1 MPDSSA
7 NLDLLTDLIARARRA
22 GADSADA
29 VLAEATSIS
38 HARRLGKLEKLE
50 RAEGQD
56 MGLRVFVGQRQAIV
70 SSSDRSARAIEEL
83 VERAVAMAKAAPE
96 DPFCGIADPA
106 DLARSVPDL
115 DLDDPSEP
123 PVDVL
128 VERARIAEDTA
139 RAVPGITN
147 SEGAEAGWRRTTI
160 ALAASN
166 GFAASYTRSGHSI
179 SVSVIAGTG
188 TAMESDYDFSSTLH
202 GGDLEAPDVVGRR
215 AGERAVKRLNPRKV
229 ATQKVPV
236 ILDPRVSG
244 GMLRHL
250 AGAIGGP
257 SIARG
262 TSFLKDKLGTQIFP
276 ESVTV
281 IDDPFRKRGL
291 ASRPVDGEGIAPA
304 RRALIERGVL
314 TTWLLDL
321 RSARQLKLKSTGHA
335 SRGTSSP
342 PGPSATNLYLEPG
355 AVSPQAMIGAVS
367 QGLYVTNFAGQGVN
381 NITGDYSRGASGF
394 WIDNGALAY
403 PVSEITVAGNLA
415 AMFKAITV
423 ANDLTFRYGVDAP
436 TLRIDGLTV
445 AGQ

>member
-7 NLDLLTDLIARARRA
+7 TLDLLTDLIARARRA
-22 GADSADA
+22 GADAADA
-29 VLAEATSIS
+29 VLAEGTSIS

-56 MGLRVFVGQRQAIV
+56 LGLRVFVGTRQAIV
-70 SSSDRSARAIEEL
+70 SSSDRSTRAIEEL
-83 VERAVAMAKAAPE
+83 IERAVAMAKAAPE
-96 DPFCGIADPA
+96 DPFCGIADAA
-106 DLARSVPDL
+106 DLARNVPDL
-115 DLDDPSEP
+115 DLDDPVEP
-123 PVDVL
+123 SVDTL

-147 SEGAEAGWRRTTI
+147 SEGSDASWHRTI
-160 ALAASN
+160 VALAASN
-166 GFAASYTRSGHSI
+166 GFVASYARSGHSV
-179 SVSVIAGTG
+179 SASVIAGSGTG
-188 TAMESDYDFSSTLH
+188 MERDYDFSSTVH
-202 GGDLEAPDVVGRR
+202 GADLEAPDVIGRR
-215 AGERAVKRLNPRKV
+215 AAERAIKRLNPRKV

-250 AGAIGGP
+250 AGAISGP

-262 TSFLKDKLGTQIFP
+262 TSFLKDKLGTRIFP
-276 ESVTV
+276 ENVTV

-291 ASRPVDGEGIAPA
+291 ASRPVDGEGIAPV
-304 RRALIERGVL
+304 RRAIIERGVL

-321 RSARQLKLKSTGHA
+321 RSARQLKLKTTGHA

-342 PGPSATNLYLEPG
+342 PSPSPSNLYLEPG
-355 AVSPQAMIGAVS
+355 AETPQAMIGAVQ
-367 QGLYVTNFAGQGVN
+367 QGLYVTEFIGSGVN
-381 NITGDYSRGASGF
+381 NVTGDYSRGAAGF
-394 WIDNGALAY
+394 WIENGALAY

-415 AMFKAITV
+415 AMFNAITA
-423 ANDLTFRYGVDAP
+423 ANDLTFRYGVDSP

>member
-7 NLDLLTDLIARARRA
+7 ALDLLTDLIARARRA
-22 GADSADA
+22 GADAADA
-29 VLAEATSIS
+29 VLAEGTSIT

-56 MGLRVFVGQRQAIV
+56 LGLRVFVGQRQAIV
-70 SSSDRSARAIEEL
+70 SSSDRSTRAIEEL

-106 DLARSVPDL
+106 DLALSVPDL
-115 DLDDPSEP
+115 DLDDPVEP
-123 PVDVL
+123 SVDTL
-128 VERARIAEDTA
+128 VERARIAEDA
-139 RAVPGITN
+139 ALAVPGITN
-147 SEGAEAGWRRTTI
+147 SEGSDASWHRTI
-160 ALAASN
+160 VALAASN
-166 GFAASYTRSGHSI
+166 GFAASYARSGHSV
-179 SVSVIAGTG
+179 SASVIAGSGTG
-188 TAMESDYDFSSTLH
+188 MERDYDYSSTVH
-202 GGDLEAPDVVGRR
+202 AADLEAPDVVGRR
-215 AGERAVKRLNPRKV
+215 AGERTVKRLNPRKV

-250 AGAIGGP
+250 AGAISGP

-262 TSFLKDKLGTQIFP
+262 TSFLKDKLGTRIFP
-276 ESVTV
+276 ESVNV

-304 RRALIERGVL
+304 RRAVIERGVL

-321 RSARQLKLKSTGHA
+321 RSARQLKLKTTGHA

-342 PGPSATNLYLEPG
+342 PGPSPSNLYLEPG
-355 AVSPQAMIGAVS
+355 AETPQAMIGAVK
-367 QGLYVTNFAGQGVN
+367 QGLYVTEFIGMGVN
-381 NITGDYSRGASGF
+381 NVTGDYSRGAAGF
-394 WIDNGALAY
+394 WIEDGALAY

-415 AMFKAITV
+415 TMFGAIT
-423 ANDLTFRYGVDAP
+423 AASDLTFRYGVDAP